1 MAITYVGVS
10 ANVAASTG
18 NLSVT
23 PPATQTDDIMVCA
36 VSSHDNVVLTFP
48 DGWTKYQ
55 ELDNGVALR
64 STLAWKRCVGAE
76 AAFTIIHT
84 AGDGIVANVIVFRGC
99 VATGSPINASSMQAN
114 TLSSICTAASI
125 STTEADCEII
135 FTMHDSNNGE
145 SSAQTC
151 TDPGA
156 LTERFDNASALGTD
170 QAVSGAHANKAS
182 IGATGNA
189 TGNLKLGPD
198 ANNGGLTALKPLVAV
213 IEWLAGVSGGVA
225 SASGATAISR
235 KISGIVACVG
245 SVSGASAILKKLTG
259 TTTGVASVSGV
270 TKAIRKIGGTI
281 AGVTSISGIVSI
293 VQGITSKF
301 IKSHYSDKQIISEG
315 DKIISGESEEGKWL

>member
-10 ANVAASTG
+10 ANVAAPTG

-76 AAFTIIHT
+76 AAFTITHP
-84 AGDGIVANVIVFRGC
+84 AGNGIVANVIVFRGC

-114 TLSSICTAASI
+114 ASSLVCTAASI

-135 FTMHDSNNGE
+135 FTMHDSDNGA

-151 TDPGA
+151 TDPGD
-156 LTERFDNASALGTD
+156 LTERFDNASTLGLD

-189 TGNLKLGPD
+189 TGDLTLGPD
-198 ANNGGLTALKPLVAV
+198 DNNGGLTALEPL
-213 IEWLAGVSGGVA
+213 IIWLAGVSSGVA
-225 SASGATAISR
+225 SVSGATAISR

-259 TTTGVASVSGV
+259 TTAGVASVSGV